1 MRRIGITLYESRIG
15 CDGSGEIETLQ
26 EVAAHTYGVLVRES
40 DGKVVNEVLI
50 PANTSIPC
58 QVKETFFTIAEGQ
71 RTVEATVTQ
80 GDGED
85 PDDVQKIA
93 ATVLDL
99 PVDRPPGRAIEVTYF
114 YDEQGRMHCQFE
126 DQETGKTATLDHG
139 DASPKAMNL
148 EDVEKASTELDDREI
163 L

>member
-1 MRRIGITLYESRIG
+1 MSGRFEGKVALVAGGAHAAKGELMGFGGIAAW
-15 CDGSGEIETLQ
+15 EILK
-26 EVAAHTYGVLVRES
+26 GG
-40 DGKVVNEVLI
+40 GKVVNEVLI

-99 PVDRPPGRAIEVTYF
+99 PADRPPGRAIEVTYF

-148 EDVEKASTELDDREI
+148 KDVDRASTDLDDREI